1 MGSVGYINAGGDSME
16 SKVFQNRR
24 YDGDYLKVK
33 EIVLSKIPG
42 ATFANI
48 LEFDKENVYYS
59 SEHILSK
66 IEEKFGNVYNKEFVK
81 ELRDTINTLNLKY
94 DEFSFDTLEH
104 DFSDCIEEA
113 DKFKNVEFMYYGDD
127 WKIEIL
133 NEGIKN
139 NEYLKTEKEKNK
151 NENQK
156 QSFSKSFRNT
166 DDKDLE
172 R

>member
-1 MGSVGYINAGGDSME
+1 ME
-16 SKVFQNRR
+16 AKIIQEFKGMLNN
-24 YDGDYLKVK
+24 
-33 EIVLSKIPG
+33 VLIENEKI
-42 ATFANI
+42 FYCI
-48 LEFDKENVYYS
+48 EY
-59 SEHILSK
+59 ILSK

-113 DKFKNVEFMYYGDD
+113 DEFKNVEFMYYGDD

-156 QSFSKSFRNT
+156 QSFSKSFWNT

>member
-1 MGSVGYINAGGDSME
+1 MGSVSYINAGGDSME
-16 SKVFQNRR
+16 SKVIQQFLGEI
-24 YDGDYLKVK
+24 DGVK
-33 EIVLSKIPG
+33 
-42 ATFANI
+42 
-48 LEFDKENVYYS
+48 FDKENVYYS
-59 SEHILSK
+59 WEHILSK
-66 IEEKFGNVYNKEFVK
+66 IEEKFGNIYNKEFVK

-113 DKFKNVEFMYYGDD
+113 DEFKNVEFMY

-139 NEYLKTEKEKNK
+139 NEYLKTEKDKNVS
-151 NENQK
+151 ENQK
-156 QSFSKSFRNT
+156 QSLSKSFWNA
-166 DDKDLE
+166 DIKDLE

>member
-1 MGSVGYINAGGDSME
+1 MGSVGYINVGGNSME
-16 SKVFQNRR
+16 SKVIQQFLGKI
-24 YDGDYLKVK
+24 DGVK
-33 EIVLSKIPG
+33 
-42 ATFANI
+42 
-48 LEFDKENVYYS
+48 FDKENVYYS

-66 IEEKFGNVYNKEFVK
+66 VEEKFGNLYNKEFVK

-113 DKFKNVEFMYYGDD
+113 DEFKNIEFMYYGDD

-139 NEYLKTEKEKNK
+139 NEYLKTEKEKSLG
-151 NENQK
+151 ENQK
-156 QSFSKSFRNT
+156 QNFSRSFRNA
-166 DDKDLE
+166 DIKDLE